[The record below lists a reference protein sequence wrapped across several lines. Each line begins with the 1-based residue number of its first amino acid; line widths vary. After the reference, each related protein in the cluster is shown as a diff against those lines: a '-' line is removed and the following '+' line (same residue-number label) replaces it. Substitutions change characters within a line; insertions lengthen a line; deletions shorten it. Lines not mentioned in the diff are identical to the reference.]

1 MGKMGSATAWG
12 LLGRRHLEMVFLSFD
27 KGKGATALPS
37 LKSGPSP
44 SGCARQETLLWWPQG
59 RDSGEKCR
67 GIGKFGI

>member
-27 KGKGATALPS
+27 KEKRATALPF

-44 SGCARQETLLWWPQG
+44 NQETLL
-59 RDSGEKCR
+59 
-67 GIGKFGI
+67 